1 MQHTS
6 LKYLP
11 FVSVIIPC
19 RNEEMFIKKC
29 VESLLIQTYPKEYL
43 EIMIVDGMS
52 FDKTRV
58 FVLPYIKKYPYIIL
72 FDNTRFITP
81 AAMNI
86 GIKNAKGDVI
96 IKMDAHSVYE
106 KNYISKCVDYL
117 TKYDADNVGGILVTR
132 PGNESI
138 MAKAIAR
145 SLSHFFGVG
154 SSPFRKQST
163 KPRFVDTIAFGCYKK
178 SVFETIGYY
187 DERLVKSSDMEL
199 NTRLTRAGGKILL
212 APEIV
217 AYYYADATIASF
229 LRHNFIDGFW
239 ATYPLVFV
247 SNFLR
252 PRHLL
257 PLFFVATILFFF
269 MIGVF
274 SSLFLTIAFSVL
286 FLYFFASFVTSFHIA
301 VEKKDGRYFFLMP
314 LAFATRH
321 FGYGIGSLW
330 GLIILF
336 YGKTRANKR

>member
-1 MQHTS
+1 MD
-6 LKYLP
+6 K
-11 FVSVIIPC
+11 VSVIVPC
-19 RNEEMFIKKC
+19 KNEEKFITK
-29 VESLLIQTYPKEYL
+29 VLNSLIDQDYPKENL
-43 EIMIVDGMS
+43 EILVVDGMS
-52 FDKTRV
+52 SDGSQNVIKEYEKKYA
-58 FVLPYIKKYPYIIL
+58 YIKLLENSKS
-72 FDNTRFITP
+72 ITP
-81 AAMNI
+81 AAMNL
-86 GIKNAKGDVI
+86 GIKQARGNII

-106 KNYISKCVDYL
+106 KNYISKCIDYL

-163 KPRFVDTIAFGCYKK
+163 KPRFVDTVAFGCYKK

-212 APEIV
+212 VPEIV

-239 ATYPLVFV
+239 TTYPLAFV
-247 SNFLR
+247 PNFLH

-257 PLFFVATILFFF
+257 PLFFVAVIVFSLIL
-269 MIGVF
+269 GVF

-286 FLYFFASFVTSFHIA
+286 SIYFFASFVTSFHIA
-301 VEKKDGRYFFLMP
+301 GEKKDGRYFFLMP